1 MDNISYGVA
10 NKSSMQK
17 NGRYE
22 NPSYFSLYKNYE
34 SYKNLP
40 YGALISLANHA

>member
-1 MDNISYGVA
+1 MA
-10 NKSSMQK
+10 KKSSMQK

-34 SYKNLP
+34 SYKKLP